1 MVNCPPGYRWTL
13 IAISENKRWLS
24 TNIPAELRLRMLEF
38 FDRCTDSF
46 LTAEAIAQVE
56 PMCDEA
62 CPSSNA
68 LRQFAT
74 LLSGGSS
81 SSVRLS

>member
-46 LTAEAIAQVE
+46 LTAEARRSLQRSA
-56 PMCDEA
+56 P
-62 CPSSNA
+62 
-68 LRQFAT
+68 R
-74 LLSGGSS
+74 
-81 SSVRLS
+81 RLPTTAA

>member
-1 MVNCPPGYRWTL
+1 MKRYFFHVLENGQL
-13 IAISENKRWLS
+13 IIDE
-24 TNIPAELRLRMLEF
+24 EGLE
-38 FDRCTDSF
+38 
-46 LTAEAIAQVE
+46 
-56 PMCDEA
+56 